1 VREKSVWGR
10 YISKGKRNG
19 YGGFISYHVR
29 RDVLGEAA
37 RDKSAAGVR
46 TREERIGAA
55 GSVMPP
61 AIRHVVDGAVDGE
74 EERLFRVAAVV
85 RLEVLVGVFLGAAL
99 GRGIELDHCF
109 ARLLLV

>member
-1 VREKSVWGR
+1 MGKI
-10 YISKGKRNG
+10 YIQGKRKG

-61 AIRHVVDGAVDGE
+61 AIRHIVDGAIDGE
-74 EERLFRVAAVV
+74 EEGLFRVAAVV

-99 GRGIELDHCF
+99 GRGIELDHGF
-109 ARLLLV
+109 AGLLLV